1 MEVEG
6 DDRVYKEEAAE
17 IRDRELGREIYLTAH
32 IHMVTPCRLSPPC
45 KYCSISSTI
54 PEIRGLRDTLT
65 DEELR
70 NTVEKIDKRKEITSI
85 TLVGGTDIAGQDDIL
100 LNVVKSVRN
109 ITDIDITIDVGAPI
123 SMGTLEILKEEGV
136 TAIYSS
142 IETINSEIFKEAKPG
157 DSLDKRVKLIHDAS
171 SLNIP
176 VGTIIMNGLGSE
188 SDVMKSIDF
197 MQQFRNVK
205 YLYVSTFNP
214 VRGTP
219 WENRKAAS
227 INDSL
232 RYIAYARHK
241 LRRTHIGLADVEAE
255 GSSVAGMVSQEL
267 SVGGGNTL
275 AGMLVYKTIRKDYVG
290 DLLLLEKMGYEIVR
304 RE

>member
-1 MEVEG
+1 MEVEEG
-6 DDRVYKEEAAE
+6 DRVYKEEAPE

-45 KYCSISSTI
+45 KYCSVSSSI

-85 TLVGGTDIAGQDDIL
+85 TLVGGTDIAGQDNIL

-157 DSLDKRVKLIHDAS
+157 DSLDKRVKLLHDAS

-188 SDVMKSIDF
+188 SDIMKSIDF
-197 MQQFRNVK
+197 MQM
-205 YLYVSTFNP
+205 S
-214 VRGTP
+214 
-219 WENRKAAS
+219 
-227 INDSL
+227 
-232 RYIAYARHK
+232 
-241 LRRTHIGLADVEAE
+241 
-255 GSSVAGMVSQEL
+255 
-267 SVGGGNTL
+267 
-275 AGMLVYKTIRKDYVG
+275 
-290 DLLLLEKMGYEIVR
+290 
-304 RE
+304 

>member
-1 MEVEG
+1 VAG
-6 DDRVYKEEAAE
+6 DDRVYKEEASE
-17 IRDRELGREIYLTAH
+17 IRDRELGRKIYLTAH
-32 IHMVTPCRLSPPC
+32 VYMATPCGLSPLC
-45 KYCSISSTI
+45 KYCSISGSI

-100 LNVVKSVRN
+100 LNVMKSVRN
-109 ITDIDITIDVGAPI
+109 ITDIDITIDVSAPL

-136 TAIYSS
+136 TAIYFS

-157 DSLDKRVKLIHDAS
+157 DSLDKRVKLLHDAS

-188 SDVMKSIDF
+188 SEVIKSIDF

-219 WENRKAAS
+219 WENMKAAC

-241 LRRTHIGLADVEAE
+241 LRNAHIGLVDVEAE

-267 SVGGGNTL
+267 SFGGGNTL